1 MPDELP
7 KAEHDKIFKEK
18 IVPQQL
24 DHIQPV
30 KKATLFMLGGQP
42 GAGKTKVR
50 DAIKGSEQGKGSLII
65 DIDELRTYHPKY
77 LEFVE
82 EDPNTAAGRVQK
94 DAGAWASEL
103 NTAALEKKVNIIY
116 DGTLSN
122 SGPVTAMAKAAHESG
137 HKIEVHV
144 IATPLEMSQQGVRG
158 RYEKALKAYND
169 NPEESAPPRNVPEN
183 IQKDAYDFIPL
194 TLDALCRQNLVSRIR
209 VSNRNGDELGNV
221 IAKKGKLPA
230 SAAKATTA
238 ALSKERDRDWTDE
251 ELAAYYVNGKEIE
264 ELMEARLGDQDQELA
279 NVKQKHAQK
288 IDQNAL
294 RKVQDSWIQRNLG
307 VTVSAV

>member
-1 MPDELP
+1 MPDELDP
-7 KAEHDKIFKEK
+7 SEHNKIFKEK

-30 KKATLFMLGGQP
+30 KKPTLFMLGGQP

-94 DAGAWASEL
+94 DASAWASGL
-103 NTAALEKKVNIIY
+103 STAALEKKVNMIY

-122 SGPVTAMAKAAHESG
+122 PVPVTAMAKAAHDSG

-144 IATPLEMSQQGVRG
+144 IATPLEVSQQGVRG

-183 IQKDAYDFIPL
+183 IQNEAYNYIPA
-194 TLDALCRQNLVSRIR
+194 TLNALCTQNLVSRIR
-209 VSNRNGDELGNV
+209 ISNRNGDELSNV

-230 SAAKATTA
+230 DAAKSATA
-238 ALSKERDRDWTDE
+238 ALDKERKRTWTDE
-251 ELAAYYVNGKEIE
+251 EVAAFYVNGKEIE
-264 ELMEARLGDQDQELA
+264 ESMEARLGAQDQELA
-279 NVKQKHAQK
+279 NIKQKHAQK
-288 IDQNAL
+288 VDKDTL

-307 VTVSAV
+307 VAVSAV